1 MLVEADS
8 IGVTNAVS
16 RLNHGTD
23 LGGQP
28 IGEPTAFHTGV
39 RVSPSSL
46 DLDEEVRRYRYKAE
60 AGAEFAMTEPV
71 FDVADVAHFR
81 TRARE
86 VDLPLVVTIRT
97 LGSLREA
104 ERLANEVP
112 GQRVP
117 AGARRADAP
126 GGRRRDGGRGRGG
139 HRPGTGRGGAAVR
152 PGDRRARGLVR
163 TSSSR

>member
-1 MLVEADS
+1 M
-8 IGVTNAVS
+8 
-16 RLNHGTD
+16 
-23 LGGQP
+23 
-28 IGEPTAFHTGV
+28 
-39 RVSPSSL
+39 
-46 DLDEEVRRYRYKAE
+46 RRYRYKAE

-81 TRARE
+81 ARARE

-117 AGARRADAP
+117 QGLVERMRQAAAAETEAAEGVAIAQELVE
-126 GGRRRDGGRGRGG
+126 
-139 HRPGTGRGGAAVR
+139 AVR
-152 PGDRRARGLVR
+152 PFAQGIVVSGARPDLVFPVIAR
-163 TSSSR
+163 TLSTAQIR